1 MPSILVRVSC
11 RPEDVDCDYA
21 VIEISPKLAREYLDH
36 IQRVVELKRRTP
48 DLLGLSVW
56 NAQPDW
62 VSGVDVE
69 DALDAAQQAELNDG
83 YPVIIDKGSLPEL
96 ESCRVD
102 CVTIECRED
111 GVYWSAYLK
120 HTSCV
125 VETGTLGREFLEPLL
140 SGGES

>member
-21 VIEISPKLAREYLDH
+21 VIEIRPKLAQEYLDH

-56 NAQPDW
+56 NAQPVW

-69 DALDAAQQAELNDG
+69 DALDDAQEAKLNDG
-83 YPVIIDKGSLPEL
+83 YPVVIAKRSLPEL
-96 ESCRVD
+96 EFCRVD

-125 VETGTLGREFLEPLL
+125 VETGTLGREFLESLL
-140 SGGES
+140 